1 MIAFR
6 RRDLMSLAGAGA
18 ASALLPRVSTAAPR
32 AHPRWRPDGT
42 GLPRLGLLVA
52 DFDWNPEIEIEAMN
66 NGSANV
72 FASRMPIE
80 SFQGLSDIK
89 HADSAIDLLMR
100 IKNLGA
106 ILYTG
111 TSTSYLFGLQKEK
124 EFKDRLESRS
134 QNIPVVM
141 PAMAL
146 AEAAKALRA
155 RRIALIHPPW
165 FTEESNELGR
175 AYFRARGFDVVFA
188 RPMTPPRKLMSE
200 LRAEEV
206 YNWIL
211 ANTPRDAEAVV
222 QGGGGLR
229 MIGAIEALE
238 RSLGRPVITAN
249 QATFWKG
256 LKLAGAQVRIS
267 GYGRLL
273 AS

>member
-1 MIAFR
+1 MTVFHR
-6 RRDLMSLAGAGA
+6 RELMRLVSAGA
-18 ASALLPRVSTAAPR
+18 ATALLPNASSASTTSR
-32 AHPRWRPDGT
+32 RMWRPDGT
-42 GLPRLGLLVA
+42 GLPGLGLLVA
-52 DFDWNPEIEIEAMN
+52 DFDWNPEIEIATMN
-66 NGSANV
+66 SGSANV
-72 FASRMPIE
+72 FASRMPIG

-89 HADSAIDLLMR
+89 HADSAIDLLKR
-100 IKNLGA
+100 INLRA

-134 QNIPVVM
+134 QNTPVVM

-146 AEAAKALRA
+146 AEAAKALSV
-155 RRIALIHPPW
+155 RRIALVHPPW

-175 AYFRARGFDVVFA
+175 TYFQARGFDVVFA

-206 YNWIL
+206 YRWIL
-211 ANTPRDAEAVV
+211 ANTPRQAEAVV

-238 RSLGRPVITAN
+238 RSLGRPVISAN

-256 LKLAGAQVRIS
+256 LKIAGARVRVA

>member
-1 MIAFR
+1 M
-6 RRDLMSLAGAGA
+6 
-18 ASALLPRVSTAAPR
+18 P
-32 AHPRWRPDGT
+32 
-42 GLPRLGLLVA
+42 LG
-52 DFDWNPEIEIEAMN
+52 
-66 NGSANV
+66 
-72 FASRMPIE
+72 

-89 HADSAIDLLMR
+89 HADSAIDLLMPIMDLR
-100 IKNLGA
+100 A

-111 TSTSYLFGLQKEK
+111 TSTSYVFGLQKEK
-124 EFKDRLESRS
+124 EFKDRLENRS
-134 QNIPVVM
+134 HNIPVVM

-146 AEAAKALRA
+146 AEAAKALGV

-165 FTEESNELGR
+165 LTKESNELGR
-175 AYFRARGFDVVFA
+175 AYFQARGFDVVFA

-206 YNWIL
+206 YHWIL
-211 ANTPRDAEAVV
+211 ANTPRNAEAVV

-256 LKLAGAQVRIS
+256 LKLAGARTSIP

>member
-52 DFDWNPEIEIEAMN
+52 DFDWNPEIEIAAMN
-66 NGSANV
+66 TGHANV
-72 FASRMPIE
+72 FASRMPLG

-100 IKNLGA
+100 IMDLRA

-111 TSTSYLFGLQKEK
+111 TSTSYVFGLQKEK
-124 EFKDRLESRS
+124 EFQDRLESRS
-134 QNIPVVM
+134 KNIPVVI

-146 AEAAKALRA
+146 ADAAKALGV
-155 RRIALIHPPW
+155 RRIALVHPPW
-165 FTEESNELGR
+165 FTEQSNERGR
-175 AYFRARGFDVVFA
+175 AYFQARGFDVLSA
-188 RPMTPPRKLMSE
+188 RPITPPRPSMSE

-206 YNWIL
+206 YHWIM
-211 ANTPRDAEAVV
+211 ANTPRQAEAVV

-229 MIGAIEALE
+229 IIGAIEALE

-256 LKLAGAQVRIS
+256 LEITGARAKIP